1 MKKILVIDF
10 GSQYTQL
17 IARRLREL
25 CVYSEVCPWDELP
38 KLDEV
43 EGFILSGGP
52 ESSNIEGNPT
62 IHEDIFNTKKP
73 ILGICYGMQVLAH
86 QEGGEII
93 NTGKREFGS
102 AELKLLL
109 EDQSKSLMD
118 SSKVGQDIFDFI
130 DQDLPVWMSHGDKV
144 KSLPAGYEVIAITH
158 NSPIAAFQNVKKN
171 YYGLQF
177 HPEVTHTNQGEII
190 IDNFV
195 EICGLKKNWDAS
207 DILKQIDDL
216 VRNEVKEDNVLLA
229 LSGGVDST
237 VLAAVLYKI
246 LGDKLT
252 CVMVDHGLLRKNE
265 AKNVVQNLKE
275 KIGLTVN
282 LVNAEETFLTKL
294 SGITEPET
302 KRKIIGN
309 TFIEV
314 FESESKKLENINW
327 LAQGTIYP
335 DVIESAGNS
344 KTKAKVI
351 KSHHNVG
358 GLPERMN
365 LKLLE
370 PFRML
375 FKDEV
380 RKIGKAIGLPH
391 EIVERHPFPGPGLG
405 IRIIGEVNHE
415 RLERLREADH
425 IFLSELKKQDL
436 YYSAS
441 QAYAFYLPIKS
452 VGVVGDN
459 RVYADVIGLRSVNT
473 TDFMTAKATALPH
486 EFVEHVSTRIVNEID
501 GISRVVYDITSKPP
515 ATIEWE

>member
-10 GSQYTQL
+10 GAQYTQL

-25 CVYSEVCPWDELP
+25 CVYSEVCPWDEVP
-38 KLDEV
+38 SLDEV

-62 IHEDIFNTKKP
+62 IHQDVFDTKKP
-73 ILGICYGMQVLAH
+73 ILGICYGMQVLSF
-86 QEGGEII
+86 QEGGKVTNE
-93 NTGKREFGS
+93 GKKEFGY
-102 AELKLLL
+102 AELNLLS
-109 EDQSKSLMD
+109 ESK
-118 SSKVGQDIFDFI
+118 IFENTDTTI
-130 DQDLPVWMSHGDKV
+130 DVWMSHGDKV
-144 KSLPAGYEVIAITH
+144 DSLPEGYEITASSP
-158 NSPIAAFQNVKKN
+158 NSPIAAFQNQEKK
-171 YYGLQF
+171 YFGLQF
-177 HPEVTHTNQGEII
+177 HPEVTHTKYGKDIVK
-190 IDNFV
+190 NFV
-195 EICGLKKNWDAS
+195 EICGVVQNWDAS
-207 DILKQIDDL
+207 DILKQIDEL
-216 VRNEVKEDNVLLA
+216 VSNEVKDNNVLLA

-246 LGDKLT
+246 LGNKLT

-282 LVNAEETFLTKL
+282 LVNAEDTFLAKL
-294 SGITEPET
+294 SGVTEPET

-314 FESESKKLENINW
+314 FESESKKLENVNW

-405 IRIIGEVNHE
+405 IRIIGEVNYE
-415 RLERLREADH
+415 RLEKLREADH

-501 GISRVVYDITSKPP
+501 GVSRVVYDITSKPP

>member
-1 MKKILVIDF
+1 MEKILVIDF

-25 CVYSEVCPWDELP
+25 SVYSEVCPWDEIPDLS
-38 KLDEV
+38 EV
-43 EGFILSGGP
+43 KGFILSGGP
-52 ESSNIEGNPT
+52 ESSNIEGNPS
-62 IHEDIFNTKKP
+62 IDQHIFDTKKP
-73 ILGICYGMQVLAH
+73 ILGICYGMQVLAY
-86 QEGGEII
+86 QEEGRII
-93 NTGKREFGS
+93 NEGKREFGYAKIDIKQDS
-102 AELKLLL
+102 ILFKNL
-109 EDQSKSLMD
+109 DKSSD
-118 SSKVGQDIFDFI
+118 
-130 DQDLPVWMSHGDKV
+130 VWMSHGDKV
-144 KSLPAGYEVIAITH
+144 ESLPDGYKITAVSN
-158 NSPIAAFQNVKKN
+158 NSPVAAYENIVKK
-171 YYGLQF
+171 YFGLQF
-177 HPEVTHTNQGEII
+177 HPEVTHTESGITII
-190 IDNFV
+190 KNFL
-195 EICGLKKNWDAS
+195 EICDIKQNWS
-207 DILKQIDDL
+207 SYDILQQINAL
-216 VRNEVKEDNVLLA
+216 IKTEVKDEEVLLA

-237 VLAAVLYKI
+237 VLAAVLHKS
-246 LGDKLT
+246 LGNKLT
-252 CVMVDHGLLRKNE
+252 CVMVDHGLLRKDE
-265 AKNVVQNLKE
+265 ALNVVNNLKE
-275 KIGLTVN
+275 KIGLSVN
-282 LVNAEETFLTKL
+282 LVNAQDTFLSKL
-294 SGITEPET
+294 KGIKDPEV

-314 FESESKKLENINW
+314 FESESKKLNDINW

-358 GLPERMN
+358 GLPERMQ

-380 RKIGKAIGLPH
+380 RKLGKTIGLPT

-405 IRIIGEVNHE
+405 IRIIGEVNKD
-415 RLERLREADH
+415 RLDKLREADH
-425 IFLSELKKQDL
+425 IFLSELKKQNL

-441 QAYAFYLPIKS
+441 QAYAFYLPVKS

-459 RVYADVIGLRSVNT
+459 RIYADVIGLRSVNT
-473 TDFMTAKATALPH
+473 TDFMTATATALPH
-486 EFVEHVSTRIVNEID
+486 NFVEYVSTRIVNEID

>member
-1 MKKILVIDF
+1 M
-10 GSQYTQL
+10 
-17 IARRLREL
+17 
-25 CVYSEVCPWDELP
+25 
-38 KLDEV
+38 
-43 EGFILSGGP
+43 
-52 ESSNIEGNPT
+52 
-62 IHEDIFNTKKP
+62 
-73 ILGICYGMQVLAH
+73 
-86 QEGGEII
+86 
-93 NTGKREFGS
+93 
-102 AELKLLL
+102 
-109 EDQSKSLMD
+109 
-118 SSKVGQDIFDFI
+118 
-130 DQDLPVWMSHGDKV
+130 
-144 KSLPAGYEVIAITH
+144 
-158 NSPIAAFQNVKKN
+158 
-171 YYGLQF
+171 
-177 HPEVTHTNQGEII
+177 
-190 IDNFV
+190 
-195 EICGLKKNWDAS
+195 
-207 DILKQIDDL
+207 
-216 VRNEVKEDNVLLA
+216 LLA

-282 LVNAEETFLTKL
+282 LVNAEDTFLTKL
-294 SGITEPET
+294 SGVTEPET

-314 FESESKKLENINW
+314 FENESKKLESINW

-358 GLPERMN
+358 GLPERMD

>member
-1 MKKILVIDF
+1 MQKILVVDF

-25 CVYSEVCPWDELP
+25 KIYSEVCPWDEIT
-38 KLDEV
+38 DIENV

-52 ESSNIEGNPT
+52 ESSNIEGNPN
-62 IHEDIFNTKKP
+62 IDSKIFDSGKP
-73 ILGICYGMQVLAH
+73 ILGVCYGMQVLAF
-86 QEGGEII
+86 QEGGQIVNE
-93 NTGKREFGS
+93 GKKEFGHTQIKM
-102 AELKLLL
+102 E
-109 EDQSKSLMD
+109 SKS
-118 SSKVGQDIFDFI
+118 SIFAKTDNDFS
-130 DQDLPVWMSHGDKV
+130 VWMSHGDKV
-144 KSLPAGYEVIAITH
+144 ESLPEGYEVIASSD
-158 NSPIAAFQNVKKN
+158 NSPIAAFQNQLKS

-177 HPEVTHTNQGEII
+177 HPEVTHTQHGTQVIK
-190 IDNFV
+190 NFLK
-195 EICGLKKNWDAS
+195 ICNVKPNWDAA
-207 DILKQIDDL
+207 DILHQIDND
-216 VRNEVKEDNVLLA
+216 VKESVGNDSVLLA

-246 LGDKLT
+246 IGKNLT
-252 CVMVDHGLLRKNE
+252 CVMVDHGLLRKDE
-265 AKNVVQNLKE
+265 AKNVIANLYE
-275 KIGLTVN
+275 KIGLEVN
-282 LVNAEETFLTKL
+282 LVNAQELFLGKL
-294 SGITEPET
+294 SGVTDPET

-314 FESESKKLENINW
+314 FEEESKKLDGIAW

-344 KTKAKVI
+344 KSKAKVI

-380 RKIGKAIGLPH
+380 RKIGKELGLPH
-391 EIVERHPFPGPGLG
+391 VIVERHPFPGPGLG
-405 IRIIGEVNHE
+405 IRVIGEVNKE

-425 IFLSELKKQDL
+425 IFLSELKNYDL
-436 YYSAS
+436 YYSAN
-441 QAYAFYLPIKS
+441 QAYAFYMPIKS

-459 RVYADVIGLRSVNT
+459 RIYADVIGLRSVNT
-473 TDFMTAKATALPH
+473 TDFMTAKATNLPH
-486 EFVEHVSTRIVNEID
+486 DFIEHVSTRIVNEID

>member
-1 MKKILVIDF
+1 MEKILVIDF

-25 CVYSEVCPWDELP
+25 SVYSEVCPWDEIPDLSDV
-38 KLDEV
+38 K
-43 EGFILSGGP
+43 GFILSGGP
-52 ESSNIEGNPT
+52 ESSNIEGNPS
-62 IHEDIFNTKKP
+62 IHQQIFDTKKP

-86 QEGGEII
+86 QEEGRII
-93 NTGKREFGS
+93 NEGKKEFGY
-102 AELKLLL
+102 AKIDIKQDPILFKNL
-109 EDQSKSLMD
+109 DKSLD
-118 SSKVGQDIFDFI
+118 
-130 DQDLPVWMSHGDKV
+130 VWMSHGDKV
-144 KSLPAGYEVIAITH
+144 ESLPDGYNITAVSN
-158 NSPIAAFQNVKKN
+158 NSPVAAYENIKKK
-171 YYGLQF
+171 YFGLQF
-177 HPEVTHTNQGEII
+177 HPEVTHTESGTTII
-190 IDNFV
+190 KNFL
-195 EICGLKKNWDAS
+195 EICDIEQNWSAD
-207 DILKQIDDL
+207 DILQQINAL
-216 VRNEVKEDNVLLA
+216 VKTEVKDGEALLA

-237 VLAAVLYKI
+237 VLAAVLHKT
-246 LGDKLT
+246 LGNKLT
-252 CVMVDHGLLRKNE
+252 CVMVDHGLLRKDE
-265 AKNVVQNLKE
+265 ALNVVNNLKE
-275 KIGLTVN
+275 KIGLSVN
-282 LVNAEETFLTKL
+282 LVNAQDTFLSKL
-294 SGITEPET
+294 KGITDPEE

-314 FESESKKLENINW
+314 FESESKKLNDIKW

-358 GLPERMN
+358 GLPERMQ

-380 RKIGKAIGLPH
+380 RKIGQAIGLPT
-391 EIVERHPFPGPGLG
+391 EIVGRHPFPGPGLG
-405 IRIIGEVNHE
+405 IRIIGEVNKD
-415 RLERLREADH
+415 RLEKLREADH
-425 IFLSELKKQDL
+425 IFLSELKKQNL
-436 YYSAS
+436 YYTAS
-441 QAYAFYLPIKS
+441 QAYAFYLPVKS

-459 RVYADVIGLRSVNT
+459 RIYADVIGLRSVNT

-486 EFVEHVSTRIVNEID
+486 DFIEHVSTRIVNEID

>member
-1 MKKILVIDF
+1 MEKILVIDF

-25 CVYSEVCPWDELP
+25 SVYSEVCPWDEIPDLSDV
-38 KLDEV
+38 K
-43 EGFILSGGP
+43 GFILSGGP
-52 ESSNIEGNPT
+52 ESSNIEGNPS
-62 IHEDIFNTKKP
+62 IHQHIFDTKKP

-86 QEGGEII
+86 QEEGKII
-93 NTGKREFGS
+93 NEGKKEFGYAKIDIKQDS
-102 AELKLLL
+102 VLFKNI
-109 EDQSKSLMD
+109 DKSSD
-118 SSKVGQDIFDFI
+118 
-130 DQDLPVWMSHGDKV
+130 VWMSHGDKV
-144 KSLPAGYEVIAITH
+144 ESLPNSYNITAVSN
-158 NSPIAAFQNVKKN
+158 NSPIAAYENISKK
-171 YYGLQF
+171 YFGLQF
-177 HPEVTHTNQGEII
+177 HPEVTHTEGGITII
-190 IDNFV
+190 KNFI
-195 EICGLKKNWDAS
+195 EICGIEQNWSSD
-207 DILKQIDDL
+207 DILQQINTL
-216 VRNEVKEDNVLLA
+216 VETEVKDGEVLLA

-237 VLAAVLYKI
+237 VLAAVLHKT
-246 LGDKLT
+246 LGNKLT
-252 CVMVDHGLLRKNE
+252 CVMVDHGLLRKDE
-265 AKNVVQNLKE
+265 ALNVVNNLKE
-275 KIGLTVN
+275 KIGLSVN
-282 LVNAEETFLTKL
+282 LVNAQDTFLSKL
-294 SGITEPET
+294 KGITDPEE

-314 FESESKKLENINW
+314 FESESKKLNDIKW

-358 GLPERMN
+358 GLPERMQ

-380 RKIGKAIGLPH
+380 RKIGEAIGLPS
-391 EIVERHPFPGPGLG
+391 EIVGRHPFPGPGLG
-405 IRIIGEVNHE
+405 IRIIGEVNKD
-415 RLERLREADH
+415 RLDKLREADH
-425 IFLSELKKQDL
+425 IFLSELKNQNL
-436 YYSAS
+436 YHTAS
-441 QAYAFYLPIKS
+441 QAYAFYLPVKS

-459 RVYADVIGLRSVNT
+459 RIYADVIGLRSVNT

-486 EFVEHVSTRIVNEID
+486 NFVEHVSTRIVNEID

>member
-1 MKKILVIDF
+1 MKKILVVDF

-25 CVYSEVCPWDELP
+25 SIYSEVCPWDEIPDLS
-38 KLDEV
+38 DV

-52 ESSNIEGNPT
+52 ESSNIEGNPS
-62 IHEDIFNTKKP
+62 IHQHILDTKKP

-86 QEGGEII
+86 QEKGKII
-93 NTGKREFGS
+93 NEGKREFGYAKIDIKQDS
-102 AELKLLL
+102 ILFKNF
-109 EDQSKSLMD
+109 DKSSD
-118 SSKVGQDIFDFI
+118 
-130 DQDLPVWMSHGDKV
+130 VWMSHGDKV
-144 KSLPAGYEVIAITH
+144 ESLPDGYTITAVSN
-158 NSPIAAFQNVKKN
+158 NSPIAAYENTEKK
-171 YYGLQF
+171 YFGLQF
-177 HPEVTHTNQGEII
+177 HPEVTHTESGTTIIENFLQSCDIKQNWSSDDILQQINTLVTSEIKDGEI
-190 IDNFV
+190 
-195 EICGLKKNWDAS
+195 
-207 DILKQIDDL
+207 
-216 VRNEVKEDNVLLA
+216 LLA

-237 VLAAVLYKI
+237 VLAAVLHKI
-246 LGDKLT
+246 LGNKLT
-252 CVMVDHGLLRKNE
+252 CVMVDHGLLRKDE
-265 AKNVVQNLKE
+265 ALNVVNNLKE
-275 KIGLTVN
+275 KIGLSVN
-282 LVNAEETFLTKL
+282 LVNAQDTFLNKL
-294 SGITEPET
+294 KSITDPEE
-302 KRKIIGN
+302 KRKVIGN

-314 FESESKKLENINW
+314 FESESKKLNDIKW

-358 GLPERMN
+358 GLPERMQ

-380 RKIGKAIGLPH
+380 RKIGKAIGLPS
-391 EIVERHPFPGPGLG
+391 EIIGRHPFPGPGLG
-405 IRIIGEVNHE
+405 IRIIGEVNKD
-415 RLERLREADH
+415 RLEKLREADH
-425 IFLSELKKQDL
+425 IFLSELKKQNL

-441 QAYAFYLPIKS
+441 QAYAFYLPVKS

-459 RVYADVIGLRSVNT
+459 RIYADVIGLRSVNT

-486 EFVEHVSTRIVNEID
+486 DFVEHVSTRIVNEID

>member
-1 MKKILVIDF
+1 MKKILVVDF

-25 CVYSEVCPWDELP
+25 CVYSEVCPWDEVPSLH
-38 KLDEV
+38 DV

-52 ESSNIEGNPT
+52 ESSNLEGNPT
-62 IHEDIFNTKKP
+62 IHQDIFATKKP
-73 ILGICYGMQVLAH
+73 ILGICYGMQILAH
-86 QEGGEII
+86 QEGGKIL
-93 NTGKREFGS
+93 NTGKREFGH
-102 AELKLLL
+102 AKLKLKQG
-109 EDQSKSLMD
+109 DQSRRFMESPL
-118 SSKVGQDIFDFI
+118 VGIDIFDCI
-130 DQDLPVWMSHGDKV
+130 DQDLNVWMSHGDKV
-144 KSLPAGYEVIAITH
+144 QSLPEGYEITASTD
-158 NSPIAAFQNVKKN
+158 NSPIAAFQNVEKN

-177 HPEVTHTNQGEII
+177 HPEVTHSNQGELI

-195 EICGLKKNWDAS
+195 EICGLKPNWDAL
-207 DILKQIDDL
+207 DILKQIDEL
-216 VRNEVKEDNVLLA
+216 VKHEVKDDNVLLA

-282 LVNAEETFLTKL
+282 LVNAEDIFLTKL
-294 SGITEPET
+294 SGVTEPET

-314 FESESKKLENINW
+314 FESESKKLENIKW

-380 RKIGKAIGLPH
+380 RKIGKTIGLPH
-391 EIVERHPFPGPGLG
+391 EIVQRHPFPGPGLG

>member
-1 MKKILVIDF
+1 MQKILVVDF

-25 CVYSEVCPWDELP
+25 KIYSEVCPWDEIT
-38 KLDEV
+38 DIENV

-52 ESSNIEGNPT
+52 ESSNIEGNPN
-62 IHEDIFNTKKP
+62 IDSKIFDSGKP
-73 ILGICYGMQVLAH
+73 ILGVCYGMQVLAF
-86 QEGGEII
+86 QEGGQIVNE
-93 NTGKREFGS
+93 GKKEFGHTQIKM
-102 AELKLLL
+102 E
-109 EDQSKSLMD
+109 SKS
-118 SSKVGQDIFDFI
+118 SIFAKTDNDFS
-130 DQDLPVWMSHGDKV
+130 VWMSHGDKV
-144 KSLPAGYEVIAITH
+144 ESLPEGYEVVASSD
-158 NSPIAAFQNVKKN
+158 NSPIAAFQNQLKS

-177 HPEVTHTNQGEII
+177 HPEVTHTQHGTQVIK
-190 IDNFV
+190 NFLK
-195 EICGLKKNWDAS
+195 ICNVKPNWDAA
-207 DILKQIDDL
+207 DILHQIDND
-216 VRNEVKEDNVLLA
+216 VKESVGNDRVLLA

-246 LGDKLT
+246 IGKNLT
-252 CVMVDHGLLRKNE
+252 CVMVDHGLLRKDE
-265 AKNVVQNLKE
+265 AKNVIANLYE
-275 KIGLTVN
+275 KIGLEVN
-282 LVNAEETFLTKL
+282 LVNAQELFLGKL
-294 SGITEPET
+294 AGVTDPET

-314 FESESKKLENINW
+314 FEEESKKLDGIAW

-344 KTKAKVI
+344 KSKAKVI

-380 RKIGKAIGLPH
+380 RKIGKELGLPH
-391 EIVERHPFPGPGLG
+391 VIVERHPFPGPGLG
-405 IRIIGEVNHE
+405 IRVIGEVNKE

-425 IFLSELKKQDL
+425 IFLSELKNNDL
-436 YYSAS
+436 YYSAN
-441 QAYAFYLPIKS
+441 QAYAFYMPIKS

-459 RVYADVIGLRSVNT
+459 RIYADVIGLRSVNT
-473 TDFMTAKATALPH
+473 TDFMTAKATNLPH
-486 EFVEHVSTRIVNEID
+486 DFIEHVSTRIVNEID

>member
-1 MKKILVIDF
+1 M
-10 GSQYTQL
+10 
-17 IARRLREL
+17 
-25 CVYSEVCPWDELP
+25 
-38 KLDEV
+38 
-43 EGFILSGGP
+43 
-52 ESSNIEGNPT
+52 
-62 IHEDIFNTKKP
+62 
-73 ILGICYGMQVLAH
+73 
-86 QEGGEII
+86 
-93 NTGKREFGS
+93 
-102 AELKLLL
+102 
-109 EDQSKSLMD
+109 
-118 SSKVGQDIFDFI
+118 
-130 DQDLPVWMSHGDKV
+130 
-144 KSLPAGYEVIAITH
+144 
-158 NSPIAAFQNVKKN
+158 
-171 YYGLQF
+171 
-177 HPEVTHTNQGEII
+177 
-190 IDNFV
+190 
-195 EICGLKKNWDAS
+195 
-207 DILKQIDDL
+207 
-216 VRNEVKEDNVLLA
+216 LLA

-282 LVNAEETFLTKL
+282 LVNAEDTFLTKL
-294 SGITEPET
+294 SGVIEPET

-314 FESESKKLENINW
+314 FENESKKLESIKW

-358 GLPERMN
+358 GLPERMD

-405 IRIIGEVNHE
+405 IRIIGEVNYE

>member
-1 MKKILVIDF
+1 MKKILVVDF

-25 CVYSEVCPWDELP
+25 SVYSEVCPWDEIPPLN
-38 KLDEV
+38 EV

-52 ESSNIEGNPT
+52 ESSNIEGNPS
-62 IHEDIFNTKKP
+62 IDQNIFNTKKP

-86 QEGGEII
+86 QEEGKII
-93 NTGKREFGS
+93 NEGKKEFGK
-102 AELKLLL
+102 AKIDIEQDTVLFKNIN
-109 EDQSKSLMD
+109 KSSD
-118 SSKVGQDIFDFI
+118 
-130 DQDLPVWMSHGDKV
+130 VWMSHGDKV
-144 KSLPAGYEVIAITH
+144 ESLPDGYNITAVSN
-158 NSPIAAFQNVKKN
+158 NSPVAAYENVAKK
-171 YYGLQF
+171 YFGLQF
-177 HPEVTHTNQGEII
+177 HPEVTHTESGTTII
-190 IDNFV
+190 RNFL
-195 EICGLKKNWDAS
+195 EICDIEQNWSAD
-207 DILKQIDDL
+207 DILQQINAL
-216 VRNEVKEDNVLLA
+216 VKTEVKDGEVLLA

-237 VLAAVLYKI
+237 VLAAVLHKT
-246 LGDKLT
+246 LGNKLT
-252 CVMVDHGLLRKNE
+252 CVMVDHGLLRKDE
-265 AKNVVQNLKE
+265 ALNVVKNLKE
-275 KIGLTVN
+275 KIGLSVN
-282 LVNAEETFLTKL
+282 LVNAQDTFLSKL
-294 SGITEPET
+294 KGITDPEE

-314 FESESKKLENINW
+314 FESESKKLNDIKW

-358 GLPERMN
+358 GLPERMQ

-380 RKIGKAIGLPH
+380 RKIGQAIGLPS
-391 EIVERHPFPGPGLG
+391 EIVGRHPFPGPGLG
-405 IRIIGEVNHE
+405 IRIIGEVNKD
-415 RLERLREADH
+415 RLEKLREADH
-425 IFLSELKKQDL
+425 IFLSELKKQKL
-436 YYSAS
+436 YYTAS
-441 QAYAFYLPIKS
+441 QAYAFYLPVKS

-459 RVYADVIGLRSVNT
+459 RIYADVIGLRSVNT

-486 EFVEHVSTRIVNEID
+486 DFVEHVSTRIVNEID

>member
-1 MKKILVIDF
+1 MEKILVIDF

-25 CVYSEVCPWDELP
+25 SVYSEVCPWDEIPDLRAV
-38 KLDEV
+38 K
-43 EGFILSGGP
+43 GFILSGGP

-62 IHEDIFNTKKP
+62 IHQQIFDTKKP

-86 QEGGEII
+86 QEEGKII
-93 NTGKREFGS
+93 NEGKKEFGYAKIDIKQDS
-102 AELKLLL
+102 ILFKNL
-109 EDQSKSLMD
+109 DRSLD
-118 SSKVGQDIFDFI
+118 
-130 DQDLPVWMSHGDKV
+130 VWMSHGDKV
-144 KSLPAGYEVIAITH
+144 ESLPDGYNITAVSN
-158 NSPIAAFQNVKKN
+158 NSPVAAYENIAKK
-171 YYGLQF
+171 YFGLQF
-177 HPEVTHTNQGEII
+177 HPEVTHTESGTTII
-190 IDNFV
+190 KNFLK
-195 EICGLKKNWDAS
+195 ICDIKQNWSAD
-207 DILKQIDDL
+207 DILQQINTF
-216 VRNEVKEDNVLLA
+216 VKREVKGGEVLLA

-237 VLAAVLYKI
+237 VLAAVLHKS
-246 LGDKLT
+246 LGNKLT
-252 CVMVDHGLLRKNE
+252 CVMVDHGLLRKDE
-265 AKNVVQNLKE
+265 ALNVVNNLKE
-275 KIGLTVN
+275 KIGLSVN
-282 LVNAEETFLTKL
+282 LVNAQDTFLSKL
-294 SGITEPET
+294 KGITDPEE

-314 FESESKKLENINW
+314 FESESKKLNDIKW

-358 GLPERMN
+358 GLPERMQ

-380 RKIGKAIGLPH
+380 RKVGQAIGLPT
-391 EIVERHPFPGPGLG
+391 EIVGRHPFPGPGLG
-405 IRIIGEVNHE
+405 IRIIGEVNKD
-415 RLERLREADH
+415 RLEKLREADH
-425 IFLSELKKQDL
+425 IFLSELKKQNL
-436 YYSAS
+436 YYTAS
-441 QAYAFYLPIKS
+441 QAYAFYLPVKS

-459 RVYADVIGLRSVNT
+459 RIYADVIGLRSVNT

-486 EFVEHVSTRIVNEID
+486 DFVEHVSTRIVNEID

>member
-1 MKKILVIDF
+1 MEKILVIDF

-25 CVYSEVCPWDELP
+25 SVYSEVCPWDEIPDLSVV
-38 KLDEV
+38 K
-43 EGFILSGGP
+43 GFILSGGP
-52 ESSNIEGNPT
+52 ESSNIEGNPS
-62 IHEDIFNTKKP
+62 IHQQIFDTKKP

-86 QEGGEII
+86 QEEGRII
-93 NTGKREFGS
+93 NEGKREFGYAKIDIKQDS
-102 AELKLLL
+102 VLFKNL
-109 EDQSKSLMD
+109 DKS
-118 SSKVGQDIFDFI
+118 FD
-130 DQDLPVWMSHGDKV
+130 VWMSHGDKV
-144 KSLPAGYEVIAITH
+144 QSLPDGYNITAVSN
-158 NSPIAAFQNVKKN
+158 NSPVAAYENVEKK
-171 YYGLQF
+171 YFGLQF
-177 HPEVTHTNQGEII
+177 HPEVTHTESGTTII
-190 IDNFV
+190 KNFL
-195 EICGLKKNWDAS
+195 EICDIEQNWSSD
-207 DILKQIDDL
+207 DILEQINAL
-216 VRNEVKEDNVLLA
+216 VQTKVKGGEVLLA

-237 VLAAVLYKI
+237 VLAAVLHKT
-246 LGDKLT
+246 LGNKLT
-252 CVMVDHGLLRKNE
+252 CVMVDHGLLRKDE
-265 AKNVVQNLKE
+265 ALNVVNNLKE
-275 KIGLTVN
+275 KIGLSVN
-282 LVNAEETFLTKL
+282 LVNAQDTFLSKL
-294 SGITEPET
+294 KGITDPEE

-314 FESESKKLENINW
+314 FENESKKLNDIKW

-358 GLPERMN
+358 GLPERMQ

-380 RKIGKAIGLPH
+380 RNIGKAIGLPS
-391 EIVERHPFPGPGLG
+391 EIVGRHPFPGPGLG
-405 IRIIGEVNHE
+405 IRIIGEVNKD
-415 RLERLREADH
+415 RLDKLREADH
-425 IFLSELKKQDL
+425 IFLAELKKRNF

-441 QAYAFYLPIKS
+441 QAYAFYLPVKS

-459 RVYADVIGLRSVNT
+459 RIYADVIGLRSVNT

-486 EFVEHVSTRIVNEID
+486 DFIEHVSTRIVNEID

>member
-1 MKKILVIDF
+1 MKKILVVDF

-25 CVYSEVCPWDELP
+25 SIYSEVCPWDEIPPLH
-38 KLDEV
+38 DV
-43 EGFILSGGP
+43 EGIILSGGP

-62 IHEDIFNTKKP
+62 INSLILEAKRP

-86 QEGGEII
+86 QEDGRII
-93 NTGKREFGS
+93 NEGKKEFGYAQIDIKQDS
-102 AELKLLL
+102 VLFKNLG
-109 EDQSKSLMD
+109 KS
-118 SSKVGQDIFDFI
+118 I
-130 DQDLPVWMSHGDKV
+130 DVWMSHGDKV
-144 KSLPAGYEVIAITH
+144 ETLPDGYTTTAASN
-158 NSPIAAFQNVKKN
+158 NSPIAAYENIEKK
-171 YYGLQF
+171 YFGLQF
-177 HPEVTHTNQGEII
+177 HPEVTHTKNGITII
-190 IDNFV
+190 KNFID
-195 EICGLKKNWDAS
+195 ICGIEQNWS
-207 DILKQIDDL
+207 SEDILQEIDTFTATHVQDA
-216 VRNEVKEDNVLLA
+216 EVLLA

-237 VLAAVLYKI
+237 VLAAVLHRT
-246 LGDKLT
+246 LGDRLT

-265 AKNVVQNLKE
+265 AVNVVNNLKE
-275 KIGLTVN
+275 KIGLSVN
-282 LVNAEETFLTKL
+282 LVNAQETFLSRLK
-294 SGITEPET
+294 GIMDPEE

-314 FESESKKLENINW
+314 FESESKKLNGINW

-358 GLPERMN
+358 GLPERMQ

-380 RKIGKAIGLPH
+380 RKIGKSIGLPS
-391 EIVERHPFPGPGLG
+391 EIVGRHPFPGPGLG
-405 IRIIGEVNHE
+405 IRIIGEVNKY
-415 RLERLREADH
+415 RLDKLREADD
-425 IFLSELKKQDL
+425 IFLSELKKQNL

-441 QAYAFYLPIKS
+441 QAYAFYLPVKS

-459 RVYADVIGLRSVNT
+459 RTYADVIGLRSVNT
-473 TDFMTAKATALPH
+473 TDFMTATASALPH
-486 EFVEHVSTRIVNEID
+486 DFVEHVSTRIVNEIE

>member
-1 MKKILVIDF
+1 MKKILVVDF

-25 CVYSEVCPWDELP
+25 SIYSEVCPWDEIPPLH
-38 KLDEV
+38 DV
-43 EGFILSGGP
+43 EGIILSGGP

-62 IHEDIFNTKKP
+62 INSLILEAKRP

-86 QEGGEII
+86 QEDGRII
-93 NTGKREFGS
+93 NEGKKEFGYAQIDIKQDS
-102 AELKLLL
+102 VLFKNLG
-109 EDQSKSLMD
+109 KSTD
-118 SSKVGQDIFDFI
+118 
-130 DQDLPVWMSHGDKV
+130 VWMSHGDKV
-144 KSLPAGYEVIAITH
+144 ETLPDGYTTTAASN
-158 NSPIAAFQNVKKN
+158 NSPIAAYENIEKK
-171 YYGLQF
+171 YFGLQF
-177 HPEVTHTNQGEII
+177 HPEVTHTKNGITII
-190 IDNFV
+190 KNFID
-195 EICGLKKNWDAS
+195 ICGIEQNWS
-207 DILKQIDDL
+207 SEDILQEIDTFTATHVQDA
-216 VRNEVKEDNVLLA
+216 EVLLA

-237 VLAAVLYKI
+237 VLAAVLHRT
-246 LGDKLT
+246 LGDRLT

-265 AKNVVQNLKE
+265 AVNVVNNLKE
-275 KIGLTVN
+275 KIGLSVN
-282 LVNAEETFLTKL
+282 LVNAQETFLSRLK
-294 SGITEPET
+294 GIMDPEE

-314 FESESKKLENINW
+314 FESESKKLNGINW

-358 GLPERMN
+358 GLPERMQ

-380 RKIGKAIGLPH
+380 RKIGKAIGLPS
-391 EIVERHPFPGPGLG
+391 EIVGRHPFPGPGLG
-405 IRIIGEVNHE
+405 IRIIGEVNKD
-415 RLERLREADH
+415 RLDKLREADD
-425 IFLSELKKQDL
+425 IFLSELKKQNL

-441 QAYAFYLPIKS
+441 QAYAFYLPVKS

-459 RVYADVIGLRSVNT
+459 RTYADVIGLRSVNT
-473 TDFMTAKATALPH
+473 TDFMTATASALPH
-486 EFVEHVSTRIVNEID
+486 DFVEHVSTRIVNEIE

>member
-1 MKKILVIDF
+1 MQKILVVDF

-25 CVYSEVCPWDELP
+25 KIYSEVCPWDEIT
-38 KLDEV
+38 DIENV

-52 ESSNIEGNPT
+52 ESSNIEGNPN
-62 IHEDIFNTKKP
+62 IDSKIFDSGKP
-73 ILGICYGMQVLAH
+73 ILGVCYGMQVLAF
-86 QEGGEII
+86 QEGGQIVNE
-93 NTGKREFGS
+93 GKKEFGHTQIKM
-102 AELKLLL
+102 E
-109 EDQSKSLMD
+109 SKS
-118 SSKVGQDIFDFI
+118 SIFAKTDNDFS
-130 DQDLPVWMSHGDKV
+130 VWMSHGDKV
-144 KSLPAGYEVIAITH
+144 ESLPEGYEVIASSD
-158 NSPIAAFQNVKKN
+158 NSPIAAFQNQLKS

-177 HPEVTHTNQGEII
+177 HPEVTHTQHGTQAIK
-190 IDNFV
+190 NFLK
-195 EICGLKKNWDAS
+195 ICNVKPNWDAA
-207 DILKQIDDL
+207 DILHQIDND
-216 VRNEVKEDNVLLA
+216 VKESVGNDRVLLA

-246 LGDKLT
+246 IGKNLT
-252 CVMVDHGLLRKNE
+252 CVMVDHGLLRKDE
-265 AKNVVQNLKE
+265 AKNVIANLYE
-275 KIGLTVN
+275 KIGLEVN
-282 LVNAEETFLTKL
+282 LVNAQELFLGKL
-294 SGITEPET
+294 AGVTDPET

-314 FESESKKLENINW
+314 FEEESKKLDGIAW

-344 KTKAKVI
+344 KSKAKVI

-380 RKIGKAIGLPH
+380 RKIGKELGLPH
-391 EIVERHPFPGPGLG
+391 VIVERHPFPGPGLG
-405 IRIIGEVNHE
+405 IRVIGEVNKE

-425 IFLSELKKQDL
+425 IFLSELKNYDL
-436 YYSAS
+436 YYSAN
-441 QAYAFYLPIKS
+441 QAYAFYMPIKS

-459 RVYADVIGLRSVNT
+459 RIYADVIGLRSVNT
-473 TDFMTAKATALPH
+473 TDFMTAKATNLPH
-486 EFVEHVSTRIVNEID
+486 DFIEHVSTRIVNEID

>member
-1 MKKILVIDF
+1 MEKILVIDF

-25 CVYSEVCPWDELP
+25 SVYSEVCPWDEIPDLSDV
-38 KLDEV
+38 K
-43 EGFILSGGP
+43 GFILSGGP
-52 ESSNIEGNPT
+52 ESSNIEGNPS
-62 IHEDIFNTKKP
+62 IHQHIFDTKKP

-86 QEGGEII
+86 QEEGKII
-93 NTGKREFGS
+93 NEGKKEFGYAKIDIKQDS
-102 AELKLLL
+102 VLFKNI
-109 EDQSKSLMD
+109 DKSSD
-118 SSKVGQDIFDFI
+118 
-130 DQDLPVWMSHGDKV
+130 VWMSHGDKV
-144 KSLPAGYEVIAITH
+144 ESLPNSYNITAVSN
-158 NSPIAAFQNVKKN
+158 NSPIAAYENISKK
-171 YYGLQF
+171 YFGLQF
-177 HPEVTHTNQGEII
+177 HPEVTHTEGGITII
-190 IDNFV
+190 KNFI
-195 EICGLKKNWDAS
+195 EICGIEQNWSSD
-207 DILKQIDDL
+207 DILQQINTL
-216 VRNEVKEDNVLLA
+216 VETEVKDGEVLLA

-237 VLAAVLYKI
+237 VLAAVLHKTI
-246 LGDKLT
+246 GNKLT
-252 CVMVDHGLLRKNE
+252 CVMVDHGLLRKDE
-265 AKNVVQNLKE
+265 ALNVVNNLKE
-275 KIGLTVN
+275 KIGLSVN
-282 LVNAEETFLTKL
+282 LVNAQDTFLSKL
-294 SGITEPET
+294 KGITDPEE

-314 FESESKKLENINW
+314 FESESKKLNDIKW

-358 GLPERMN
+358 GLPERMQ

-380 RKIGKAIGLPH
+380 RKIGEAIGLPS
-391 EIVERHPFPGPGLG
+391 EIVGRHPFPGPGLG
-405 IRIIGEVNHE
+405 IRIIGEVNKD
-415 RLERLREADH
+415 RLDKLREADH
-425 IFLSELKKQDL
+425 IFLSELKNQNL
-436 YYSAS
+436 YHTAS
-441 QAYAFYLPIKS
+441 QAYAFYLPVKS

-459 RVYADVIGLRSVNT
+459 RIYADVIGLRSVNT

-486 EFVEHVSTRIVNEID
+486 NFVEHVSTRIVNEID

>member
-1 MKKILVIDF
+1 MEKILVIDF

-25 CVYSEVCPWDELP
+25 SVYSEVCPWDEIPDLS
-38 KLDEV
+38 EV
-43 EGFILSGGP
+43 KGFILSGGP
-52 ESSNIEGNPT
+52 ESSNIEGNPS
-62 IHEDIFNTKKP
+62 IDQHIFDTKKP

-86 QEGGEII
+86 QEEGKII
-93 NTGKREFGS
+93 NEGKREFGHAKIDIKQDS
-102 AELKLLL
+102 ILFKNL
-109 EDQSKSLMD
+109 DKSSD
-118 SSKVGQDIFDFI
+118 
-130 DQDLPVWMSHGDKV
+130 VWMSHGDKV
-144 KSLPAGYEVIAITH
+144 ESLPDGYNITAVSN
-158 NSPIAAFQNVKKN
+158 NSPVAAYENIVKR
-171 YYGLQF
+171 YFGLQF
-177 HPEVTHTNQGEII
+177 HPEVTHTDSGITII
-190 IDNFV
+190 KNFL
-195 EICGLKKNWDAS
+195 EICDIKQNWS
-207 DILKQIDDL
+207 SYDILQQINAL
-216 VRNEVKEDNVLLA
+216 IKTEVKDGEVLLA

-237 VLAAVLYKI
+237 VLAAVLHKS
-246 LGDKLT
+246 LGNKLT
-252 CVMVDHGLLRKNE
+252 CVMVDNGLLRKNE
-265 AKNVVQNLKE
+265 AVNVVNNLKE
-275 KIGLTVN
+275 KIGLSVN
-282 LVNAEETFLTKL
+282 LVNAQNIFLSKL
-294 SGITEPET
+294 KGITDPEE

-314 FESESKKLENINW
+314 FESESKKLNDIKW

-358 GLPERMN
+358 GLPERMQ

-380 RKIGKAIGLPH
+380 RKLGKTVGLPT

-405 IRIIGEVNHE
+405 IRIIGEVNKD
-415 RLERLREADH
+415 RLDKLREADY
-425 IFLSELKKQDL
+425 IFLSELKKQNL

-441 QAYAFYLPIKS
+441 QAYAFYLPVKS

-459 RVYADVIGLRSVNT
+459 RIYADVIGLRSVNT
-473 TDFMTAKATALPH
+473 TDFMTARATALPH
-486 EFVEHVSTRIVNEID
+486 DFFEYVSTRIVNEID

>member
-25 CVYSEVCPWDELP
+25 CVYSEVCPWDEVP
-38 KLDEV
+38 SLDEV

-62 IHEDIFNTKKP
+62 IHQDIFDTKKP
-73 ILGICYGMQVLAH
+73 ILGICYGMQVLSF
-86 QEGGEII
+86 QEGGKVVNE
-93 NTGKREFGS
+93 GKKEFGY
-102 AELKLLL
+102 AELNLLF
-109 EDQSKSLMD
+109 ESK
-118 SSKVGQDIFDFI
+118 IFENTDTTI
-130 DQDLPVWMSHGDKV
+130 DVWMSHGDKV
-144 KSLPAGYEVIAITH
+144 DSLPEGYEITASSA
-158 NSPIAAFQNVKKN
+158 NSPIAAFQNQEKK
-171 YYGLQF
+171 YFGLQF
-177 HPEVTHTNQGEII
+177 HPEVTHTNYGKEII
-190 IDNFV
+190 KNFV
-195 EICGLKKNWDAS
+195 DICGVVQNWDAS
-207 DILKQIDDL
+207 DILKQIDEL
-216 VRNEVKEDNVLLA
+216 VSNKVKDNNVLLA

-246 LGDKLT
+246 LGNKLT

-282 LVNAEETFLTKL
+282 LVNAEDTFLTKL
-294 SGITEPET
+294 SGVTEPET

-314 FESESKKLENINW
+314 FESESKKLENVNW

-405 IRIIGEVNHE
+405 IRTVSYTHLPSP
-415 RLERLREADH
+415 R
-425 IFLSELKKQDL
+425 DL
-436 YYSAS
+436 
-441 QAYAFYLPIKS
+441 
-452 VGVVGDN
+452 
-459 RVYADVIGLRSVNT
+459 
-473 TDFMTAKATALPH
+473 H
-486 EFVEHVSTRIVNEID
+486 
-501 GISRVVYDITSKPP
+501 
-515 ATIEWE
+515 

>member
-1 MKKILVIDF
+1 MKKILVVDF

-25 CVYSEVCPWDELP
+25 SVYSEVCPWDEIP
-38 KLDEV
+38 VLDDV

-62 IHEDIFNTKKP
+62 INSLIFNTNKP

-86 QEGGEII
+86 QEDGQII
-93 NTGKREFGS
+93 NEGKKEFGYAKINIKADTVLFKNMS
-102 AELKLLL
+102 
-109 EDQSKSLMD
+109 D
-118 SSKVGQDIFDFI
+118 SSD
-130 DQDLPVWMSHGDKV
+130 VWMSHGDKV
-144 KSLPAGYEVIAITH
+144 ESLPDGYVITATSD
-158 NSPIAAFQNVKKN
+158 NSPIAAYENTSKK
-171 YYGLQF
+171 YFGLQF
-177 HPEVTHTNQGEII
+177 HPEVTHTENGTAII
-190 IDNFV
+190 KNFLD
-195 EICGLKKNWDAS
+195 ICGIEQNWSSD
-207 DILKQIDDL
+207 DILQQIDA
-216 VRNEVKEDNVLLA
+216 VVAAEVKNEEVLLA

-237 VLAAVLYKI
+237 VLAAVLHRT
-246 LGDKLT
+246 LGNRLT
-252 CVMVDHGLLRKNE
+252 CVMVDHGLLRKDE
-265 AKNVVQNLKE
+265 AQNVVTGLKE
-275 KIGLTVN
+275 KIGLSVN
-282 LVNAEETFLTKL
+282 LVNAQDIFLSKL
-294 SGITEPET
+294 EGVTDPEQ

-314 FESESKKLENINW
+314 FESESKKLNDTKW

-358 GLPERMN
+358 GLPERMQ

-380 RKIGKAIGLPH
+380 RKIGKAIGLPS

-405 IRIIGEVNHE
+405 IRIIGEVNKD
-415 RLERLREADH
+415 RLDKLREADH
-425 IFLSELKKQDL
+425 IFLSELKKQNL

-441 QAYAFYLPIKS
+441 QAYAFYLPVKS

-459 RVYADVIGLRSVNT
+459 RIYADVIGLRSVNT